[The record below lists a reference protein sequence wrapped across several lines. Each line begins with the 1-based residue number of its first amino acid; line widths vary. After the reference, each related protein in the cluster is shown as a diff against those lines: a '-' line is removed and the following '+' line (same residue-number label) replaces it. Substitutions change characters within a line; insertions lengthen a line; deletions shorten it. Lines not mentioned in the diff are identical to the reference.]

1 MASTPPSGSRVLYTP
16 AVVTELNKLATDA
29 FVKVAINLL
38 DIEARLKA
46 IEDKMDAHHRAE
58 GEALMA
64 LCEQLIKTISRQSTD
79 SSADIIQ
86 RGAAMHAA
94 TVDILQQVRARIE
107 AKEDEDDEPLSA
119 RNSRKRKLPADASAG
134 VRRSQRQAGRS

>member
-1 MASTPPSGSRVLYTP
+1 MLYTP

-46 IEDKMDAHHRAE
+46 IEDKMDVYHRAE
-58 GEALMA
+58 GEALKL
-64 LCEQLIKTISRQSTD
+64 LCEQLIKTFSRLSAD

-107 AKEDEDDEPLSA
+107 EDETLSA
-119 RNSRKRKLPADASAG
+119 RNSRKRKLPADAFAG